1 MRNSLLGD
9 PLTANGALRIH
20 FLNQVVKTESLE
32 QQALELIERLA
43 RVPTREWE
51 LYEMQV
57 LPQLD

>member
-51 LYEMQV
+51 L
-57 LPQLD
+57 